1 MMYSLDGI
9 EFETI
14 GDFMEAYFER
24 AAVKLLGHTEAKP
37 AYFINTETSDVSDIE
52 TAIANGI
59 KLPALILDAFDDTI
73 QNRSDSVRTR
83 LTAAITV
90 IATYDQGN
98 AKDLRKVR
106 NQCRDI
112 GRKIVMQMHR
122 DNMMPLS
129 GVLIKQKIHL
139 EKEEVNGMYIGP
151 MRGIFTGWAY
161 EFAWYLP
168 DNLMY
173 GSEDWS

>member
-1 MMYSLDGI
+1 MYTLESKSYD
-9 EFETI
+9 TI
-14 GDFMEAYFER
+14 GDFLEAYFER

-52 TAIANGI
+52 NAIANGI
-59 KLPALILDAFDDTI
+59 KLPALILDAFDDSI

-83 LTAAITV
+83 ITAAITV
-90 IATYDQGN
+90 ITIYDQGN
-98 AKDLRKVR
+98 AASLRKAR
-106 NQCRDI
+106 NRCRDI
-112 GRKIVMQMHR
+112 GKKIVMQMHR

-139 EKEEVNGMYIGP
+139 EKEEIPGMYIGP

-168 DNLMY
+168 ENLMY
-173 GSEDWS
+173 GAEDFA